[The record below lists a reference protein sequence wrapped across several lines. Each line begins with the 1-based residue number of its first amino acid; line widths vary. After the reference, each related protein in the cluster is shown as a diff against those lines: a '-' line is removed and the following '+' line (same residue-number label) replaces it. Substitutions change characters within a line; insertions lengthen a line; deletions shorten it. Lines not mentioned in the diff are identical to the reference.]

1 MVSRNLLPIDL
12 HFGDLTCTLFDIVLS
27 NKSIPVEVQF
37 VKGLSGTLEL
47 LILAVLGSF
56 VALKNISILM
66 PSLYIV

>member
-1 MVSRNLLPIDL
+1 MY
-12 HFGDLTCTLFDIVLS
+12 HLFDIVLS
-27 NKSIPVEVQF
+27 DKSIPVEVQF

-66 PSLYIV
+66 PSLYSINIQG

>member
-1 MVSRNLLPIDL
+1 MY
-12 HFGDLTCTLFDIVLS
+12 HLFDIVLS
-27 NKSIPVEVQF
+27 DKSIPVEVQF